1 MKVPGPD
8 HPITIKPHAMR
19 VTVTYNGAKIAE
31 SERALLLEEADY
43 PAVAYIPREDVDM
56 AQLEAHDHS
65 TYCPYKGDASYF
77 SVEVDGKRAETA
89 VWYYADP
96 YPAVA
101 EIKDHVAFY
110 PDKMDAIDHAST

>member
-19 VTVTYNGAKIAE
+19 VTVTFNGAKIAE

-77 SVEVDGKRAETA
+77 SVYVGGKRAEAA
-89 VWYYADP
+89 VWTYEEP
-96 YPAVA
+96 NPAFA
-101 EIKDHVAFY
+101 EIKDHLAFY